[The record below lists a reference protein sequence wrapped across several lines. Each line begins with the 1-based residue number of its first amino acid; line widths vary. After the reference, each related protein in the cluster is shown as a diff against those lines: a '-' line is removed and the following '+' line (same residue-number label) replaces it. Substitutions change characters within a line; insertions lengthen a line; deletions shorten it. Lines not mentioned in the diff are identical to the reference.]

1 MNSIPSEQQRSAP
14 ADKTSDDQGQDK
26 NHSATDI
33 QALTE
38 DDELVQALEAKR
50 EKLSLP
56 PANAK
61 DLWEELD
68 IRIVAKLNTL
78 IGKSSLENKLSTYGD
93 IVYATCR
100 DICGVKKPKEK
111 KEPQKSRR
119 QRMME
124 DIRIQK
130 KNLKKQKN
138 AASGEELQGLL
149 KLWEELKSKHS

>member
-38 DDELVQALEAKR
+38 DEELVQALEAKR

-61 DLWEELD
+61 GLWEELD
-68 IRIVAKLNTL
+68 NTIVAKLNAL
-78 IGKSSLENKLSTYGD
+78 IGKSTLENKLSAYRD
-93 IVYATCR
+93 IVYNTCR
-100 DICGVKKPKEK
+100 DICGVKKPKER
-111 KEPQKSRR
+111 KET
-119 QRMME
+119 
-124 DIRIQK
+124 
-130 KNLKKQKN
+130 
-138 AASGEELQGLL
+138 
-149 KLWEELKSKHS
+149 